1 MNPESGKLV
10 RLIRAIDAISDWSG
24 RIFAWLI
31 LPLIVVMTWEITVRK
46 LAHPTQW
53 AYDLS
58 YMIYGAM
65 FMLGAAYTL
74 YRGAH
79 IRTDFLYQNWP
90 VKVQATVDA
99 ACYLLLFFPGIVIFL
114 WIGSEFAWNSWVREE
129 RSVGSSWMPVIYP
142 LKAVLPIATAM
153 LLLQGISEFLK
164 CIHAL
169 RTGSWL
175 TAHKSMDEIISED
188 LLAADDLA
196 PKEPGK

>member
-1 MNPESGKLV
+1 MEPQRGKLV
-10 RLIRAIDAISDWSG
+10 RAIRIIDAISDWSG

-31 LPLIVVMTWEITVRK
+31 VPLIVVMTWEICVRY

-74 YRGAH
+74 RRGSH

-90 VKVQATVDA
+90 VKVQALVDA
-99 ACYLLLFFPGIVIFL
+99 ACYLLLFFPGIVLFL
-114 WIGSEFAWNSWVREE
+114 WIGTEFAWQSWLREE

-142 LKAVLPIATAM
+142 LKAILPIATAM
-153 LLLQGISEFLK
+153 LLLQGIAEFLK
-164 CIHAL
+164 CVHAL
-169 RTGSWL
+169 RTGAWL
-175 TAHKSMDEIISED
+175 GEHKSMDEIISED
-188 LLAADDLA
+188 LVRDIA
-196 PKEPGK
+196 PKEPGG

>member
-1 MNPESGKLV
+1 MEPQSGKLV
-10 RLIRAIDAISDWSG
+10 RVIRAIDAISNWSG

-31 LPLIVVMTWEITVRK
+31 IPLIIVMTWEIGVRYV
-46 LAHPTQW
+46 AHPTQW

-58 YMIYGAM
+58 YMIYGAL

-79 IRTDFLYQNWP
+79 IRTDFLYQKWP
-90 VKVQATVDA
+90 VKVQALVDA

-114 WIGSEFAWNSWVREE
+114 WIGSEFAWNSYLRSE

-153 LLLQGISEFLK
+153 LLLQGIAEFLK
-164 CIHAL
+164 CMHAL
-169 RTGSWL
+169 RTGTWL
-175 TAHKSMDEIISED
+175 GEHKSMDEIISED
-188 LLAADDLA
+188 IA
-196 PKEPGK
+196 PKEPGS